1 MNYPKTPGMELPFER
16 CANFRELGGYR
27 GQNGRRVRHG
37 VFFRGPALTN
47 LSTARDRALYRR
59 LNIKTVFDLRP
70 SSVRRACP
78 DPLLDGVERI
88 VGASGGTGVFGAAQ
102 EAAPKDAGDA
112 MAYREILRAAARGQ
126 TPLLIHGVSGR
137 GATGIASMLL
147 LKMLG
152 VSDEDAIG
160 DYLLSNR
167 YCAGAKLERENAE
180 NFLARVRARYGTFE
194 NYLERA
200 CGVGPQALAHVRE
213 RYLEAPQ
220 G

>member
-1 MNYPKTPGMELPFER
+1 M
-16 CANFRELGGYR
+16 
-27 GQNGRRVRHG
+27 
-37 VFFRGPALTN
+37 
-47 LSTARDRALYRR
+47 
-59 LNIKTVFDLRP
+59 
-70 SSVRRACP
+70 RRACP

-167 YCAGAKLERENAE
+167 YCAGAKLERKNAE
-180 NFLARVRARYGTFE
+180 NFLARVRAPLRQRLKIISSGRAASGRRPLRMCASAISKRRRAEARRKPPRPPQHEKEREKSCLHRTFPP
-194 NYLERA
+194 RPA
-200 CGVGPQALAHVRE
+200 ISPK
-213 RYLEAPQ
+213 PS
-220 G
+220 

>member
-1 MNYPKTPGMELPFER
+1 MNYPKTPGVELPFER

-47 LSTARDRALYRR
+47 LSTARDRALM
-59 LNIKTVFDLRP
+59 
-70 SSVRRACP
+70 
-78 DPLLDGVERI
+78 DGVERI
-88 VGASGGTGVFGAAQ
+88 VGASGGAGVFGAAQ

-126 TPLLIHGVSGR
+126 TPLLVHGVTGR

-167 YCAGAKLERENAE
+167 YCAGAKLERKNAE
-180 NFLARVRARYGTFE
+180 NFLARVRERYGTFE

-220 G
+220 V